1 MIKEIKL
8 PEISENVES
17 GSVVNVLVSQG
28 QTIAQDDP
36 IIELETDKAAV
47 EVPASDG
54 GKVTEILVS
63 EGDEIKVG
71 QTILKVETEQAADET
86 ASEKEEEAEETQ
98 TVEEESAGK
107 ETSTAE
113 AKPAGAR
120 AEQQAEQD
128 AEQDTAGR
136 TGNADEATEEAD
148 GVPVP
153 AAPSTRRLAREIGV
167 AVEEVSGT
175 GPGGRITTD
184 DVKRHAKK
192 VLGGRQTQGA
202 TEEKALPDFSVWGE
216 TYREPMS
223 RVRQVTAEN
232 TRYSWQTIPHV
243 TQLDEADVT
252 EVEAFRKN
260 HAAVAEKAGGKL
272 TVTAILLK
280 IVATA
285 LRKFPRFNA
294 SLDMPNHEIV
304 YKKYVNVGI
313 AVDTD
318 RGLLVPVVRD
328 ADRKSIVELSAE
340 LSDLASRTRNKKIKP
355 EEMDGGNFTI
365 SNLGGIG
372 GTSFTPVVFSPQVAI
387 LGVARAETK
396 PVYSDGEF
404 KPRLILPLSLS
415 YDHRVIDGADGARF
429 LHWICTALSEPL
441 YMNLEATNDG

>member
-63 EGDEIKVG
+63 QGDEIKVG

-86 ASEKEEEAEETQ
+86 ASEKEEEAEETES
-98 TVEEESAGK
+98 VEEESAEKKTG
-107 ETSTAE
+107 TAE
-113 AKPAGAR
+113 AKPAGGR
-120 AEQQAEQD
+120 TEQD

-136 TGNADEATEEAD
+136 TANAGKDTEEAER
-148 GVPVP
+148 VPVP

-184 DVKRHAKK
+184 DVKRHAKN
-192 VLGGRQTQGA
+192 VLGGGQAHGA

-216 TYREPMS
+216 TYREPTS

-252 EVEAFRKN
+252 DVEAFRKK
-260 HAAVAEKAGGKL
+260 HADAAEKAGGKL

-294 SLDMPNHEIV
+294 SLDMRNREIV

-404 KPRLILPLSLS
+404 TPRLILPLSLS

-441 YMNLEATNDG
+441 YMDLEAKKDG